1 MDLAFPDIQVDPV
14 QDLPAVGLGRQPFH
28 LQEAAG
34 LLLSVSVFSAHVFLR
49 LHFMVFCSAVISFS
63 TASSLPR
70 SIPHETQV
78 RM

>member
-1 MDLAFPDIQVDPV
+1 MDLSFSDLQVDPV
-14 QDLPAVGLGRQPFH
+14 QDLPAAGLRRQTFH
-28 LQEAAG
+28 LQEAPG
-34 LLLSVSVFSAHVFLR
+34 RLRSLCIIYAHCRSLR
-49 LHFMVFCSAVISFS
+49 FIVFCSAVISFS